1 MDRAAQTDISTG
13 IVQQSEETVKQI
25 SEYQG
30 SFFNHIE
37 GIYRAED
44 RGLALEL
51 VEALDL
57 AAAELRFTA
66 NSRPIIAVHP
76 NTQDRDPTNNV
87 FFLYEMP
94 EKQRKVIDLLEQKI
108 ATDPELRDAVE
119 DYREA
124 ARQAPPI
131 MPHFGLRYSSSEALQ
146 HVMDKLEH
154 DLSPAL
160 KERVS
165 LFEVPAY
172 EPIDGLPD
180 IRQVF
185 VRTDVFTIGTAG
197 FEQAIELQ
205 VDRSK

>member
-1 MDRAAQTDISTG
+1 
-13 IVQQSEETVKQI
+13 VKHI

-30 SFFNHIE
+30 SFFNHME
-37 GIYRAED
+37 GIYRPED
-44 RGLALEL
+44 RELALEL
-51 VEALDL
+51 VEALGL
-57 AAAELRFTA
+57 ASAELRFTA

-76 NTQDRDPTNNV
+76 NADDRDPTNNV

-94 EKQRKVIDLLEQKI
+94 ERQRKVIDLMEKKI
-108 ATDPELRDAVE
+108 AGDPELREAVE

-124 ARQAPPI
+124 ARQMPPI
-131 MPHFGLRYSSSEALQ
+131 MPHFGLRYTSGEALQ
-146 HVMDKLEH
+146 TVMDTLEH
-154 DLSPAL
+154 TLSPAL

-185 VRTDVFTIGTAG
+185 VRTDVFTVGAAG

-205 VDRSK
+205 VDRSR

>member
-1 MDRAAQTDISTG
+1 
-13 IVQQSEETVKQI
+13 VQQI

-30 SFFNHIE
+30 SFFNRME
-37 GIYRAED
+37 GIYRPED
-44 RGLALEL
+44 RALALEL

-57 AAAELRFTA
+57 AAAELKFTA
-66 NSRPIIAVHP
+66 NSRPILAVHP
-76 NTQDRDPTNNV
+76 NADDRDPTNNV
-87 FFLYEMP
+87 FFLYETP
-94 EKQRKVIDLLEQKI
+94 ELQRKVVDLLERKI
-108 ATDPELRDAVE
+108 ATDPELHEAVE
-119 DYREA
+119 NYREA
-124 ARQAPPI
+124 ARQMPPM
-131 MPHFGLRYSSSEALQ
+131 MPHFGLRYASSKALED
-146 HVMDKLEH
+146 VMDKLEN

-185 VRTDVFTIGTAG
+185 VRTDVFTVGAAG

-205 VDRSK
+205 VERGK